1 MAHIKEPLD
10 VDFFVEPQPLSDAE
24 RKMISAHIQ
33 NYKKNHGGVL
43 KSERKFRLFLK
54 KVILRQK
61 RKV

>member
-33 NYKKNHGGVL
+33 NYKKKNAEKNKPKVTV
-43 KSERKFRLFLK
+43 K
-54 KVILRQK
+54 KKLLAAAV
-61 RKV
+61 

>member
-33 NYKKNHGGVL
+33 NYKKKIAEKNKPKVTV
-43 KSERKFRLFLK
+43 K
-54 KVILRQK
+54 KKLLAAAV
-61 RKV
+61 